1 MVLQWLAVNEPGP
14 HPPGHAVWRV
24 ELLGRVRALAG
35 EHVITRFGSRKLEL
49 LLARLAIEPRR
60 VASREELVDL
70 LWPEAELSTGLNR
83 LRQALF
89 ALRRLLEP
97 PGSPEVL
104 LAQRGRVGLQPG
116 RLVCDVAEFEARL
129 RSGDSRG
136 AQALYVGELLPGHHG
151 EWVELE
157 RARLATL
164 AEQAALLAAGPA
176 NAVETAAAA
185 IAGQARTAADA
196 DAQAHPAPTP
206 AWPPLPP
213 PAYGPPLAAQA
224 PSPAL
229 PAFVARFFG
238 RETELA
244 SLAQQLLDH
253 RLLTLTGA
261 GGSGKTRLAVELARR
276 EQQRFD
282 SVAFVAL
289 ADGRQADEL
298 PGRLRAALGL
308 PPGAT
313 DVPAQLGQFLQGRR
327 TLVVLDNF
335 EQLVEAGGVR
345 ALEALLHAN
354 PGLHLI
360 VSSRRRLGAEGERCV
375 EVPPLP
381 LPEADADLASCAAN
395 PAVAMF
401 VDRAQAARAGFH
413 LNPRNRA
420 AVVALCS
427 TLQGVPLAIEL
438 AASRAHA
445 LSVADI
451 RRQLET
457 GLERHGVRLARLG
470 RPSLAG
476 ERHASL
482 DAALDW
488 SWRLLQPARQ
498 QALAALSV
506 FRDGFTADAAA
517 AVWQRLDATA
527 ELESLVADSLLRAR
541 EASDAAGGPQEAGEP
556 EGREAGETQRFE
568 LLDMVREYAAAR
580 LAPDEARHLRQRH
593 RDWYLAQA
601 RVRPWRLRPAD
612 EANLQEALATAL
624 ADGLP
629 QQVLHLALAAEPLW
643 ERGGVSP
650 AVRRTGLAAL
660 QQLGI
665 AEAGSSTAAAGN
677 SAAAG
682 PTAPVAPPLLQPACS
697 LFARHLYEAGDTAT
711 AQALAARALVLA
723 GGDRTRQAQALAVQ
737 LRLRWKSRPRADDGL
752 SQALRQA
759 LALTLPGALGE
770 PAPETAARL
779 RARAELLNLLG
790 EVMVQGQHDAEA
802 ALTFYDEA
810 LALFEQLGEDRLAWD
825 VRLGQGLCAQ
835 RLRRYDDALALHGA
849 VARAAERQGDDLLL
863 IDACNNLA
871 VVCTLAR
878 RWDEAVQH
886 GRRQL
891 QLATR
896 RYVRYMQLLAL
907 WNLARPLA
915 RGGHPGPAG
924 SVLAFCVRDWQARFG
939 PLGTED
945 LAYVRRVRR
954 LVVHQLGAVPAALAW
969 SEGERLD
976 LAGAVATALG
986 LAPAAQAVAR
996 GQS

>member
-1 MVLQWLAVNEPGP
+1 M
-14 HPPGHAVWRV
+14 WRV

-35 EHVITRFGSRKLEL
+35 ERVLTRFGSRKLEL
-49 LLARLAIEPRR
+49 LLARLALEPRR
-60 VASREELVDL
+60 VATREELVDL

-83 LRQALF
+83 LRQTLF

-104 LAQRGRVGLQPG
+104 LVQRGRVGLQPG
-116 RLVCDVAEFEARL
+116 RVRCDVAEFEARL
-129 RSGDSRG
+129 RARDGPG
-136 AQALYVGELLPGHHG
+136 ALALYVGELLPGHHG
-151 EWVELE
+151 DWVDQE
-157 RARLATL
+157 RSRLAAL
-164 AEQAALLAAGPA
+164 AEQAAVLAGATPSGEQAP
-176 NAVETAAAA
+176 NAAAA
-185 IAGQARTAADA
+185 ANAGNAGNGRPSPGAHATAVPSTA
-196 DAQAHPAPTP
+196 
-206 AWPPLPP
+206 L
-213 PAYGPPLAAQA
+213 QA
-224 PSPAL
+224 PSPTL
-229 PAFVARFFG
+229 PAYVARFFG
-238 RETELA
+238 REAELA
-244 SLAQQLLDH
+244 SLAQQLGAH

-276 EQQRFD
+276 EQPRFD
-282 SVAFVAL
+282 TVAFVAL
-289 ADGRQADEL
+289 ADCRQADEL
-298 PGRLRAALGL
+298 PGRLRTALLL
-308 PPGAT
+308 PPGAA
-313 DVPAQLGQFLQGRR
+313 DVPAQLGQFLHGRR
-327 TLVVLDNF
+327 TLLVLDNF
-335 EQLVEAGGVR
+335 EQLVQAGGAR

-354 PGLHLI
+354 PGLHLL

-381 LPEADADLASCAAN
+381 LPDTDADLARCAAN

-413 LNPRNRA
+413 LHKRNRA
-420 AVVALCS
+420 AVVALCG

-451 RRQLET
+451 RRQLES
-457 GLERHGVRLARLG
+457 GVERHGARLARLG

-488 SWRLLQPARQ
+488 SWQLLAPARQ

-506 FRDGFTADAAA
+506 FRDGFSADAAA
-517 AVWQRLDATA
+517 AVWQRPDAA
-527 ELESLVADSLLRAR
+527 AALESLVADSLLRTRDATDAPDPPAGLSKALQL
-541 EASDAAGGPQEAGEP
+541 ASDEPGGEEPGAAM
-556 EGREAGETQRFE
+556 RFE
-568 LLDMVREYAAAR
+568 LLDMVREHAAAR
-580 LAPDEARHLRQRH
+580 LAPDEALQLRQRH

-601 RVRPWRLRPAD
+601 RMRPWRLSPAD
-612 EANLQEALATAL
+612 EANLHEALATAL

-629 QQVLHLALAAEPLW
+629 LQLLQLALAAEPLW
-643 ERGGVSP
+643 ERGGASP
-650 AVRRTGLAAL
+650 AVRRSWLAAL
-660 QQLGI
+660 QRLGV
-665 AEAGSSTAAAGN
+665 AEA
-677 SAAAG
+677 
-682 PTAPVAPPLLQPACS
+682 PAPAQDSHAPARPAPPAPLALLQPACS
-697 LFARHLYEAGDTAT
+697 LLARHLYEAGDTTT
-711 AQALAARALVLA
+711 AQALAERALALA
-723 GGDRTRQAQALAVQ
+723 GGHRARRAQALAVQ
-737 LRLRWKSRPRADDGL
+737 LRLRWKSRPRADEGL
-752 SQALRQA
+752 SQALREA
-759 LALTLPGALGE
+759 LALTLPGTPGTPAE
-770 PAPETAARL
+770 PGSDAAGLL
-779 RARAELLNLLG
+779 RTRAELLNLLG

-896 RYVRYMQLLAL
+896 RYARYMQLLAL

-915 RGGHPGPAG
+915 RSGHAGAAG
-924 SVLAFCVRDWQARFG
+924 SVLAFCVRDWQAHFA
-939 PLGTED
+939 PLSAED

-954 LVVHQLGAVPAALAW
+954 LVARQLGAVPAALAW

-976 LAGAVATALG
+976 LAGAVARALG
-986 LAPAAQAVAR
+986 PVPGEQHEASAR
-996 GQS
+996 A

>member
-1 MVLQWLAVNEPGP
+1 VSDAGTDTTER
-14 HPPGHAVWRV
+14 AVWRV

-35 EHVITRFGSRKLEL
+35 DRVITHFGSRKLEL

-60 VASREELVDL
+60 MATREELVDM

-83 LRQALF
+83 LRQTLF

-97 PGSPEVL
+97 PGSPDVL
-104 LAQRGRVGLQPG
+104 LVQRGRVGLQPG
-116 RLVCDVAEFEARL
+116 RLCCDVAEFEARL
-129 RSGDSRG
+129 RARDGGG
-136 AQALYVGELLPGHHG
+136 ALALYVGELLPGHHG
-151 EWVELE
+151 DWVEQE
-157 RARLATL
+157 RSRLAALADQAAAL
-164 AEQAALLAAGPA
+164 AEAGANAGRGLAAAGA
-176 NAVETAAAA
+176 ETATTTAPPSAPSPA
-185 IAGQARTAADA
+185 SSPPTAG
-196 DAQAHPAPTP
+196 
-206 AWPPLPP
+206 L
-213 PAYGPPLAAQA
+213 QA
-224 PSPAL
+224 PAPAL

-238 RETELA
+238 REAELA
-244 SLAQQLLDH
+244 ALARQLGRH

-276 EQQRFD
+276 ERARFD
-282 SVAFVAL
+282 TVAFVAL
-289 ADGRQADEL
+289 ADCRQGDEL
-298 PGRLRAALGL
+298 PLRLRAALLL
-308 PPGAT
+308 PVGAA
-313 DVPAQLGQFLQGRR
+313 DMPAQLGQFLQDRR
-327 TLVVLDNF
+327 TLLVLDNF
-335 EQLVEAGGVR
+335 EQLVEAGGTQE
-345 ALEALLHAN
+345 LEALLHAH

-381 LPEADADLASCAAN
+381 LPEADADLARCAAN

-413 LNPRNRA
+413 LHARNRA
-420 AVVALCS
+420 GVVALCS

-457 GLERHGVRLARLG
+457 GLERHGARLARLG
-470 RPSLAG
+470 RPSPAG

-488 SWRLLQPARQ
+488 SWQLLAPARQ

-517 AVWQRLDATA
+517 AVWQRPDAA
-527 ELESLVADSLLRAR
+527 AALEGLVADSLLRTH
-541 EASDAAGGPQEAGEP
+541 EASETGAASDRPLATDDAGADGPGGAELGA
-556 EGREAGETQRFE
+556 AMRFE

-580 LAPDEARHLRQRH
+580 LMPDEALRLRQRH
-593 RDWYLAQA
+593 RDWYLVQA
-601 RVRPWRLRPAD
+601 RARPWRLTSAD
-612 EANLQEALATAL
+612 EANLHEALSSAL
-624 ADGLP
+624 ADDLP
-629 QQVLHLALAAEPLW
+629 LQVLQLALAAEPLW

-650 AVRRTGLAAL
+650 AVQRIWLAAL
-660 QQLGI
+660 QRLGV
-665 AEAGSSTAAAGN
+665 AEASVAAGDADAA
-677 SAAAG
+677 SAAS
-682 PTAPVAPPLLQPACS
+682 PLLQRACS

-711 AQALAARALVLA
+711 AQALAARALALA
-723 GGDRTRQAQALAVQ
+723 GGHRARRAEALAVQ

-752 SQALRQA
+752 SEALREA
-759 LALTLPGALGE
+759 LALTLPGATGE
-770 PAPETAARL
+770 PGLDAAGLL
-779 RARAELLNLLG
+779 RTRAELLNLLG

-802 ALTFYDEA
+802 ALAFYDEA

-835 RLRRYDDALALHGA
+835 RQHRHDDALALHGA

-878 RWDEAVQH
+878 RWDEAVRH

-896 RYVRYMQLLAL
+896 RYARYMQLLAL

-915 RGGHPGPAG
+915 RSGHPGPAG
-924 SVLAFCVRDWQARFG
+924 SVLAFCVREWQTRFA
-939 PLGTED
+939 PLTTED

-954 LVVHQLGAVPAALAW
+954 LVARQLGAVPAALAW

-976 LAGAVATALG
+976 LASAVGLALG
-986 LAPAAQAVAR
+986 PAPGPPPEAAERVD
-996 GQS
+996 